1 MPGINAA
8 VVDFETANP
17 HHASLLSVGAAR
29 VVDGTII
36 RKYHQLVRPTAPYD
50 AFYRRNVDIHGIRP
64 EHVIDAPDWADVAP
78 GVLRSL
84 LSGGPIVAHGAM
96 SADLS
101 MLNQAL
107 TAAGLAMP
115 TVPYVCTQAMARQ
128 LLPGLPSY
136 RLPDLVQHTLGR
148 TMVGHH
154 DAGEDAAAT
163 AEVLIAMCTMAGV
176 DDLTPF
182 VKYRR
187 PKNTPLAPPKT
198 NRWAMLA
205 PVPIG

>member
-1 MPGINAA
+1 MPGISAA
-8 VVDFETANP
+8 VVDFECANP
-17 HHASLLSVGAAR
+17 SHGSICSVGAAR
-29 VVDGTII
+29 VVDGQITK
-36 RKYHQLVRPTAPYD
+36 RYHQLVRPTPPYD

-64 EHVIDAPDWADVAP
+64 EHVIGAPDWAAVAP

-84 LSGGPIVAHGAM
+84 LSGGPFVAHGAL

-101 MLNQAL
+101 MLEQSL
-107 TAAGLAMP
+107 TAAGITMP
-115 TVPYVCTQAMARQ
+115 TVPYVCTQALARQ

-148 TMVGHH
+148 SMVGHH

-163 AEVLIAMCTMAGV
+163 AEVLIAMCAQAGIA
-176 DDLTPF
+176 DLTPF

-187 PKNTPLAPPKT
+187 PKNKPLAPPKT
-198 NRWAMLA
+198 NRWAMIA
-205 PVPIG
+205 PVPVG